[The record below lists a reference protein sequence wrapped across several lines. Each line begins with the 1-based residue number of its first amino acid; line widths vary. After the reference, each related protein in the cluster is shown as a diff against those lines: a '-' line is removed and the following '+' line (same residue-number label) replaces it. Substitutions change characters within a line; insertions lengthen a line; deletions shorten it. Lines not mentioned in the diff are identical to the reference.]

1 MRVAC
6 SDFNSMVNNAQ
17 SRHVPDEREA
27 NVSRS
32 GGKYYIDW
40 FKPFVFDR
48 G

>member
-27 NVSRS
+27 NVSGS
-32 GGKYYIDW
+32 GGKYSEEHYIDW
-40 FKPFVFDR
+40 F
-48 G
+48 